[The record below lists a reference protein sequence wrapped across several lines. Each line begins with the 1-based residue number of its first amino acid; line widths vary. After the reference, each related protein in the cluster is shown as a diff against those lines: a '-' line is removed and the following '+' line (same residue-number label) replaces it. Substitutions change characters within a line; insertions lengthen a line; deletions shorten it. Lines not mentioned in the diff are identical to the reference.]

1 MAKIK
6 LVCDTCDVEF
16 EKERKEYNRRIR
28 LGKDKFYCC
37 RSCSARSSEN
47 IKHIKKVASKF
58 PVWEHQNAGKNG
70 GRKDDGYRMF
80 RPTLKTIKA
89 RVKERNKDFD
99 LTLEHLKDVWE
110 QQEGKCPFTGFDLE
124 LRTYNT
130 RRKQDDPLSLN
141 SASLDRID
149 NDKGYVI
156 GNVRW
161 VSVMFNFARNKFSD
175 DDVME
180 FAKAVVKH
188 GAE

>member
-37 RSCSARSSEN
+37 QSCASRSPAN
-47 IKHIKKVASKF
+47 IEHIKNNRSNF
-58 PVWEHQNAGKNG
+58 PVWELAESKKRH
-70 GRKDDGYRMF
+70 DEYSMF